1 MEKSIKILADSLSRQ
16 YNDLERTYAKVLRHI
31 DSYTFVYGKI
41 ENYVELRDY
50 NGVEYIVNGFYHDK
64 YGNIILNVVNQETDE
79 EKTLNDW
86 NYDNIVVYKNML
98 DTINSAEFPEE
109 DEEDLNF

>member
-16 YNDLERTYAKVLRHI
+16 YYDLKRTYEKVLRHI
-31 DSYTFVYGKI
+31 NSYTFVYGKI

-50 NGVEYIVNGFYHDK
+50 DGVEYIVNGFYHDK
-64 YGNIILNVVNQETDE
+64 NGNIILNVVNQETDE
-79 EKTLNDW
+79 ETTLNTW
-86 NYDNIVVYKNML
+86 NYDNIVVYKNIL

-109 DEEDLNF
+109 DEEDINF